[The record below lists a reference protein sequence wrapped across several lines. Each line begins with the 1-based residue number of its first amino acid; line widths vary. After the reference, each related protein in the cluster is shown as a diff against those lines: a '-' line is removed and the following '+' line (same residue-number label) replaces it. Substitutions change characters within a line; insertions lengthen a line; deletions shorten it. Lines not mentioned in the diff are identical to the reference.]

1 MLTDFDY
8 NMADMKESK
17 GFQWTVLT
25 LMGFGLALLIAL
37 QISAPTN
44 TTSKAPKAVLKLP
57 SEVVKQP
64 LHAEDLKPMKVES
77 ASKSLSVR
85 DLTTAFNKLGYR
97 LKDIRDG
104 DSSVPRLFLAS
115 LPHDLANIAQ
125 TEERKA
131 LFFKAL
137 LPLILKT
144 NEEILADRA
153 RILRLRHRL
162 NLGLDIIAQDQI
174 WLKATFERYK
184 VRGQK
189 FDQLLQKV
197 DIVPPSLALAQAA
210 EESGWGTS
218 RFVREGNALFGQ
230 WTFKQNDN
238 GIVPAQRGD
247 NQTHRIKSFD
257 SIKDSLRAY
266 MHNLNTHTAYKSL
279 RAKRAFMRNTR
290 QPIKGSILATALD
303 KYSER
308 GEQYIVSLK
317 AIMDK
322 NNLPLYDTVTL
333 ADKMMLASAEPAI

>member
-1 MLTDFDY
+1 
-8 NMADMKESK
+8 MADMKESK

-25 LMGFGLALLIAL
+25 LMGFCLALLIAL
-37 QISAPTN
+37 HISAPTN

-57 SEVVKQP
+57 NEVAKLP
-64 LHAEDLKPMKVES
+64 ASKENLKPAQMDKNP
-77 ASKSLSVR
+77 KLLSVN
-85 DLTTAFNKLGYR
+85 DLTTAFNKIGYH
-97 LKDIRDG
+97 LKDVREG
-104 DSSVPRLFLAS
+104 ESSVPRLFLAS
-115 LPHDLANIAQ
+115 LPHDLATLTQ

-144 NEEILADRA
+144 NEEILAERA

-230 WTFKQNDN
+230 WTFNQNDD

-247 NQTHRIKSFD
+247 DQTHRIKAFD

-266 MHNLNTHTAYKSL
+266 VHNLNTHAAYKAL
-279 RAKRAFMRNTR
+279 RAKRAFMRTTR
-290 QPIKGSILATALD
+290 QPIQGSLLAMALD

-308 GEQYIVSLK
+308 GEQYIISLK

-333 ADKMMLASAEPAI
+333 SDKMMLASAEPSI

>member
-1 MLTDFDY
+1 
-8 NMADMKESK
+8 MADMKESK

-25 LMGFGLALLIAL
+25 LMGFCLALLIAL
-37 QISAPTN
+37 HISAPTN

-57 SEVVKQP
+57 DEVAKRP
-64 LHAEDLKPMKVES
+64 ENTEEDLKPLQGGNTP
-77 ASKSLSVR
+77 KSLSAN
-85 DLTTAFNKLGYR
+85 DLTTAFDKLGYR
-97 LKDIRDG
+97 LKDVREGEI
-104 DSSVPRLFLAS
+104 SVPRLFLAS
-115 LPHDLANIAQ
+115 LPHDLANLTQ
-125 TEERKA
+125 TEERKT

-144 NEEILADRA
+144 NEEILAERA

-230 WTFKQNDN
+230 WTFNENDD

-247 NQTHRIKSFD
+247 DQNHRIKAFD

-266 MHNLNTHTAYKSL
+266 VHNLNTHTAYKSL
-279 RAKRAFMRNTR
+279 RVKRAFMRNTR
-290 QPIKGSILATALD
+290 RPIKGSILATTLD

-322 NNLPLYDTVTL
+322 NNLSLYDTVTL
-333 ADKMMLASAEPAI
+333 ADKMMLASAEPVI

>member
-1 MLTDFDY
+1 
-8 NMADMKESK
+8 MADMKESK

-25 LMGFGLALLIAL
+25 LMGFSLALLIAL

-57 SEVVKQP
+57 TEVAKLP
-64 LHAEDLKPMKVES
+64 ASKEDLKPIKLEKS
-77 ASKSLSVR
+77 SKSLSVNE
-85 DLTTAFNKLGYR
+85 LTTAFDKIGYR
-97 LKDIRDG
+97 LKNIREGDG
-104 DSSVPRLFLAS
+104 SVPRLFLAS
-115 LPHDLANIAQ
+115 LPHDLATVTQ
-125 TEERKA
+125 TDERKA

-137 LPLILKT
+137 LPLILKN
-144 NEEILADRA
+144 NEEILAERA
-153 RILRLRHRL
+153 RVLRLHHRM
-162 NLGLDIIAQDQI
+162 NLGLDVIAQEKI

-189 FDQLLQKV
+189 FDQLLKKI

-230 WTFKQNDN
+230 WTFNQNDD

-247 NQTHRIKSFD
+247 DQTHRIKAFD

-279 RAKRAFMRNTR
+279 RAKRAFMRRTR
-290 QPIKGSILATALD
+290 QPIKGSTLATALD

-308 GEQYIVSLK
+308 GEQYILSLK
-317 AIMDK
+317 TIMDK

-333 ADKMMLASAEPAI
+333 SDKIMLASAEPTI